1 MGSRKI
7 TRATLHFRIVLKL
20 WRITK
25 SSAARGEE
33 HVKAFGVV
41 VDVLITAIGE
51 SFKTSEIVCFS
62 SVSNL
67 AAEVVVEK
75 IIVQSAVDSK
85 YGRV

>member
-1 MGSRKI
+1 
-7 TRATLHFRIVLKL
+7 
-20 WRITK
+20 
-25 SSAARGEE
+25 
-33 HVKAFGVV
+33 VKAFGVV